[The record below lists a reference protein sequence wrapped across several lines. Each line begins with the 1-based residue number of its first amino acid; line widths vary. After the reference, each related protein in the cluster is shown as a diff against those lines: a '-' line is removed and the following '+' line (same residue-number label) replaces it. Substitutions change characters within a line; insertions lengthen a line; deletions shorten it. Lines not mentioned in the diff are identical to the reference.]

1 MKKNIL
7 HVGLDVDDKAFH
19 GTAFYSK
26 TGEIFE
32 FSCRPNNA
40 CLLKK
45 LQTLQKKGFKLHTCY
60 EATYIGYSLH
70 RFLMSKGIQNSIIA
84 PSLIPKNPGKC
95 VKTDRID
102 SKNLAIYFSKELLT
116 AICVPDKSDEEV
128 RDVIRSRSFLV
139 RHRACVRRH
148 ILSLSRRQG
157 LNYREE
163 KGNKSHWTGSHT
175 DWLFQKVKTLSE
187 RVKSNIGRLLEQ
199 EQQISQSIQEY
210 DEQIVQFSKN
220 PEYKRKAE
228 TLCCF
233 RGIDTLSAMTLIIEI
248 GDIRRFATPRKLS
261 SYAGF
266 DVREYSSGGKE
277 RKFNISKLGNKQI
290 RTTVVEA
297 CQQLDY
303 SYRIS
308 RRLKNAREGQLK
320 QVVDIAD
327 KCIRRLRKRFFHLY
341 KSGKQRNKIKV
352 ACAREYLSF
361 IWEALRE
368 VS

>member
-26 TGEIFE
+26 TGETIQ

-45 LQTLQKKGFKLHTCY
+45 LQTFQKKGFKLHTCY

-84 PSLIPKNPGKC
+84 PSLIPKTPGKS

-102 SKNLAIYFSKELLT
+102 SKNLAIYFSKGLLT
-116 AICVPDKSDEEV
+116 AVSIPNKDDEEV

-139 RHRACVRRH
+139 RQRACLRRH

-163 KGNKSHWTGSHT
+163 NGNKSHWTVSHI
-175 DWLFQKVKTLSE
+175 DWLFQKAKTLNE
-187 RVKSNIGRLLEQ
+187 DTKRNIGMLLEQ
-199 EQQISQSIQEY
+199 AQIIGQSIKEY
-210 DEQIVQFSKN
+210 DERIEQFSKR
-220 PEYKRKAE
+220 PEYKRRKEA
-228 TLCCF
+228 LCCF

-248 GDIRRFATPRKLS
+248 GDIRRFPTPSKLAG
-261 SYAGF
+261 YAGF

-297 CQQLDY
+297 CQQLHY
-303 SYRIS
+303 NYKIS
-308 RRLKNAREGQLK
+308 RRLKNARQGQPK
-320 QVVDIAD
+320 QVVDIAEE
-327 KCIRRLRKRFFHLY
+327 CRRRLRKRFFHLY
-341 KSGKQRNKIKV
+341 EAGKQRNKIKV

-361 IWEALRE
+361 IWEALR
-368 VS
+368 VIS